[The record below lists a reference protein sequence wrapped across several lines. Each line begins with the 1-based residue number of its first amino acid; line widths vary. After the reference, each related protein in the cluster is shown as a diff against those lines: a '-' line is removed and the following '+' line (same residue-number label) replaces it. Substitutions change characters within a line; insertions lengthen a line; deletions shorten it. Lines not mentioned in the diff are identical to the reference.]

1 MAAVSPYFPS
11 DSNVPSLIWA
21 IYESPVAL
29 YIRESETIFPVLQTF
44 HVLGLMLMLGTIL
57 VVDLRILG
65 VSLTSRSPLEV
76 GRDLLPYTWAGFVVV
91 LISGLLLLTAQVGR
105 IYENDFL
112 RAKLAL
118 LILAGINV
126 IVFHLGSYRSIAQW
140 GVSVTPGSAR
150 IAAATSLTLW
160 SAVIIAGRYIA
171 YY

>member
-1 MAAVSPYFPS
+1 MATYFPT
-11 DSNVPSLIWA
+11 DSNVPAAIWA
-21 IYESPVAL
+21 IYDSPVAL

-65 VSLTSRSPLEV
+65 VSLTERPALEV
-76 GRDLLPYTWAGFVVV
+76 GKDLLPYTWAGFVVV

-126 IVFHLGSYRSIAQW
+126 AVFHLGSYRSIAQW
-140 GVSVTPGSAR
+140 GVSVTPVSAKF
-150 IAAATSLTLW
+150 AAILSLTLW